1 MKKSVKRA
9 YELLGFSETK
19 PETSGTYVCVC
30 MESDDVPYLAN
41 VCVDSGLVEDPELG
55 NTDLHSYHCGL
66 TDLLYKRVS
75 D

>member
-1 MKKSVKRA
+1 MEKSIKRT
-9 YELLGFSETK
+9 YELLGFTGEK
-19 PETSGTYVCVC
+19 PARSGTYAVVC
-30 MESDDVPYLAN
+30 MESINVPYLAN
-41 VCVDSGLVEDPELG
+41 VCIDSGLVEDPELG